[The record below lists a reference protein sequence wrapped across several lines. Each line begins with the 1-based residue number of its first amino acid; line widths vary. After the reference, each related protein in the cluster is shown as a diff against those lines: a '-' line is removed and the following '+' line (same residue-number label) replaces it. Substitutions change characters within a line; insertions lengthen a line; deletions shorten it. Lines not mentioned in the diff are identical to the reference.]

1 VATTRPSYYFKD
13 LGHVAEWLRNGLQ
26 NRVPRFNSGRG
37 LHQYASAREYS
48 REKALGI
55 LTTRQ
60 ATATV
65 V

>member
-1 VATTRPSYYFKD
+1 MVR
-13 LGHVAEWLRNGLQ
+13 GRLQ

-37 LHQYASAREYS
+37 LHQHASAREYS
-48 REKALGI
+48 REEALAI